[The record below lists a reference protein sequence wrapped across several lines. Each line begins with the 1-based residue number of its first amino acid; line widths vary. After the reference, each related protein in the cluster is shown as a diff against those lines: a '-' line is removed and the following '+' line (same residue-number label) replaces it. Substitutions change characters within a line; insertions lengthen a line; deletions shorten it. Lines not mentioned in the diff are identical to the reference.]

1 MYEKTFMFIL
11 FFPFFLRSFLET
23 KENKSQNLLF
33 FSYIDIHIHVRN
45 DIKKKIGKKK
55 KEKLFSKLIEYIKL
69 YYVSTR
75 TKTRMHK

>member
-45 DIKKKIGKKK
+45 DIKKKNRQKK
-55 KEKLFSKLIEYIKL
+55 
-69 YYVSTR
+69 R
-75 TKTRMHK
+75 KTFFQANRIHKIILCVN